1 MADRSLARFLAPL
14 ALMMAIVG
22 VILVVV
28 LSIASNDP
36 SPARPTHSV
45 DVTHT
50 TPAKPKRQAYV
61 VKTGDSLTAIA
72 VRTGVTVDTLERL
85 NPDAD
90 PQALRVGER
99 LKLRP

>member
-1 MADRSLARFLAPL
+1 MADWSLARFLAPL
-14 ALMMAIVG
+14 ALMTAIAG

-28 LSIASNDP
+28 LSTASDK
-36 SPARPTHSV
+36 SAPARLTHPV
-45 DVTHT
+45 NVTRT
-50 TPAKPKRQAYV
+50 TPATAKRRAYV

-72 VRTGVTVDTLERL
+72 GRTGVTVDALERL